1 MKQINNILPPKGLP
15 KNNFFLVA
23 QMSSNLFIYV
33 WDHKALKSNQ
43 VSATNIVHKGFIMDL
58 SQSRETVI
66 ITIIIMIIII
76 IAVII
81 NFYCLIMDLAE
92 RAILLFNK
100 IQALTK
106 FNKMSPVYAFWKLSV
121 TASLKLHYCQTSD
134 QRLKEERRKL
144 HGNNP
149 NWQYSISDVKQ
160 GSSRI

>member
-1 MKQINNILPPKGLP
+1 MKQKNNILPPKGLP

-43 VSATNIVHKGFIMDL
+43 VSATNIVHKGFIMEL
-58 SQSRETVI
+58 SQSRESVI

-106 FNKMSPVYAFWKLSV
+106 FNKISPVTPFENYQ
-121 TASLKLHYCQTSD
+121 SL
-134 QRLKEERRKL
+134 RLL
-144 HGNNP
+144 N
-149 NWQYSISDVKQ
+149 YITVKHQ
-160 GSSRI
+160 IKG

>member
-1 MKQINNILPPKGLP
+1 
-15 KNNFFLVA
+15 
-23 QMSSNLFIYV
+23 MSSNLFIYV

-58 SQSRETVI
+58 SQS
-66 ITIIIMIIII
+66 IIMIIII

-81 NFYCLIMDLAE
+81 SFYCLIMDLAE

-106 FNKMSPVYAFWKLSV
+106 FNKMSSVYAFWKLSV
-121 TASLKLHYCQTSD
+121 TTSLKLHYCQTSD
-134 QRLKEERRKL
+134 QRLKEEQRKL

-160 GSSRI
+160 AFSRI

>member
-1 MKQINNILPPKGLP
+1 MKQKNNILPPKGLP

-43 VSATNIVHKGFIMDL
+43 VSATNIVHKGFIMEL
-58 SQSRETVI
+58 SQSRESVI

-76 IAVII
+76 IAVTI

-92 RAILLFNK
+92 RAILLFNR

-106 FNKMSPVYAFWKLSV
+106 FNKMSSVYAFWKLSV
-121 TASLKLHYCQTSD
+121 TTSLKLHYCQTSD
-134 QRLKEERRKL
+134 QRLKEEQRKL

-160 GSSRI
+160 ASSRI